1 MTRNNILS
9 TLFLIIGISLVL
21 SGNCYSQTAT
31 ISLDLKNKT
40 ILEVFHAIEQSSA
53 YVFLYN
59 PETFDA
65 DRIVSVTAENETVT
79 AILDKLFATTDNTY
93 KISGRQIYISRAEK
107 QPQPLVETPAER
119 PRKQTIRGVIVD
131 QEGQTVIGAGVIEA
145 GTTNGTVTGLDG
157 EFAIDVASDA
167 VLRIS
172 CIGFAEQEV
181 KTSGKTE
188 LRIVLRLDTQLL
200 KEAVIVGYGV
210 QNKATVTGA
219 ISSIG
224 TQALVQT
231 PVANVSNSLT
241 GRITGLLSVQRE
253 GEPGA
258 DQSTLRIRGEGTFSG
273 SADPLVMVDG
283 IESMNYNNIDP
294 HEIENVTIL
303 KDASATA
310 VYGVRGANGV
320 ILITTKRG
328 DEKRPVLNF
337 SSNVAVNTFTDLR
350 KNLGSYEY
358 AKYFNEALK
367 YDSFFTGSY
376 SPKFSREDIEHFRK
390 GDDPIFHPD
399 TDWYSLMLKPVS
411 LQTMQNLNIQGG
423 SEKLK
428 YFVSAGYF
436 SQEGLYRSFPSVTD
450 YDVNVKY
457 ERYNLRSNFDVKIT
471 ERLSAQINL
480 SSQIENRRAPGQG
493 GNTHYM
499 MNRISIAPPYFT
511 PGIVDGKIVNV
522 HEVFSGNPL
531 EQLLSQG
538 YNISVSNYI
547 SASVGMAYDLSFLTE
562 GLSIKGLV
570 SYWHRMD
577 NQKVYRGSTQTYR
590 PVLLSD
596 GSIFYSPQKR
606 ESAVTFRENS
616 DKNRKTYLEVG
627 INYDRR
633 FGDHGVTG
641 LLLYNRSKLYDPHL
655 AYVIPNS
662 YQGLV
667 GRVTYNYKLRYL
679 AEFNMGYNGTENFAP
694 GKRFGFFPA
703 FSLGWV
709 VSEEKFY
716 PKNELV
722 SYIKLRG
729 TYGEVGNDKIGGDR
743 FLYLPAAYYFKDSY
757 NLGVPGATFQKYGAS
772 FEGLLGNPNLTW
784 EKSRKM
790 NIGVDMY
797 LLHSKVKLVF
807 DYFEENR
814 DNILATPQTTPAI
827 VGANLPPQNWGKM
840 KNSGFEAEIN
850 YSDKTGG
857 LSYWIQG
864 SFTFARNKI
873 LFQDEVQRP
882 DAPYQY
888 RTGQSKGQMFGY
900 IAEGF
905 YNTWKEVND
914 AHRPE
919 SSHQNNKIMPGDV
932 KFKDINGDGKINTL
946 DQVPIGYPNFP
957 EIIYGISLGGEF
969 KGFDLSVLFQ
979 GAEHVSRLNRE
990 TTIRPYENDLMALA
1004 YIPGLSWTQEKY
1016 EKGQT
1021 IKLPH
1026 LTARQQQTHNY
1037 QPSTFM
1043 IQNARYLRLKNVEL
1057 GYRLRSKLLEKI
1069 KIKSCRIYM
1078 NGNNI
1083 VTWDGLFPGDD
1094 PEQFALSGDEGYSP
1108 LRRTFNIGVNVEF

>member
-9 TLFLIIGISLVL
+9 VLFLIIGIQFGFAV
-21 SGNCYSQTAT
+21 NCYSQTKT
-31 ISLDLKNKT
+31 VSIDVKNKP
-40 ILEVFHAIEQSSA
+40 LKEVFQIIENNSD
-53 YVFLYN
+53 YIFLYN
-59 PETFDA
+59 PETLDENS
-65 DRIVSVTAENETVT
+65 IVSVSANKETVT
-79 AILDKLFATTDNTY
+79 SVLDKLFTKTDNTY
-93 KISGRQIYISRAEK
+93 KISGRQIYISRTDK
-107 QPQPLVETPAER
+107 QVSPSEASAKTP
-119 PRKQTIRGVIVD
+119 KKKTIRGIILD
-131 QEGQTVIGAGVIEA
+131 QKGQTVIGAGIIEV
-145 GTTNGTVTGLDG
+145 GTNNGVSTGLDG
-157 EFAIDVASDA
+157 EFIIEVAPEAILKV
-167 VLRIS
+167 S
-172 CIGFAEQEV
+172 CIGFTEQKV
-181 KTSGKTE
+181 KISDKTE
-188 LRIVLRLDTQLL
+188 LKIVLREDNQLL
-200 KEAVIVGYGV
+200 NEVVVVGYGT

-219 ISSIG
+219 LSSIG
-224 TQALVQT
+224 TKTLVQT
-231 PVANVSNSLT
+231 PAANVSNSLT

-328 DEKRPVLNF
+328 EEKRPVLSF

-376 SPKFSREDIEHFRK
+376 TPKFSLEDIEHFRK

-399 TDWYSLMLKPVS
+399 TDWYSMMLKPVS
-411 LQTMQNLNIQGG
+411 LQTMQNLNIRGG
-423 SEKLK
+423 SERLK
-428 YFVSAGYF
+428 YFVSLGYF

-450 YDVNVKY
+450 YNVNVKY
-457 ERYNLRSNFDVKIT
+457 ARYNIRSNFDVKIT
-471 ERLSAQINL
+471 KRLTAQINL

-538 YNISVSNYI
+538 YNIAVSNYI
-547 SASVGMAYDLSFLTE
+547 TTSFSLNYDLSFLTK

-570 SYWHRMD
+570 SYWHKMD
-577 NQKVYRGSTQTYR
+577 NQKIYRSSTQTYR
-590 PVLLSD
+590 PVPLPD
-596 GSIFYSPQKR
+596 GTIFYSPQKR
-606 ESAVTFRENS
+606 ESAVSFKEHS
-616 DKNRKTYLEVG
+616 DKNRKTYFEFG
-627 INYDRR
+627 INYDRH
-633 FGDHGVTG
+633 FGDHEVTG
-641 LLLYNRSKLYDPHL
+641 LLLYNQSKLYDPHL

-667 GRVTYNYKLRYL
+667 GRLTYNYKLKYL

-703 FSLGWV
+703 FSLGWII
-709 VSEEKFY
+709 SEEKFY
-716 PKNELV
+716 PKNEIL

-729 TYGEVGNDKIGGDR
+729 TYGEVGNDKVGGNR
-743 FLYLPAAYYFKDSY
+743 FLYLPGAYNFKDSY
-757 NLGVPGATFQKYGAS
+757 NLGIPGSTFQKYRAA
-772 FEGLLGNPNLTW
+772 FQGLLGNPNLTW
-784 EKSRKM
+784 EKSKKM
-790 NIGVDMY
+790 NIGIDMY
-797 LLHSKVKLVF
+797 LLHSKVKFVF

-814 DNILATPQTTPAI
+814 DNILATPQTTPDI
-827 VGANLPPQNWGKM
+827 VGATLPPQNWGKM
-840 KNSGFEAEIN
+840 KNSGIESEIN
-850 YSDKTGG
+850 YTDKIGDF
-857 LSYWIQG
+857 SYWIQG

-873 LFQDEVQRP
+873 LFQDEVQRSG
-882 DAPYQY
+882 APYQY

-905 YNTWKEVND
+905 YNTWEEVND

-919 SSHQNNKIMPGDV
+919 SSHQNNKLMPGDI
-932 KFKDINGDGKINTL
+932 KFKDINGDGKINAL

-957 EIIYGISLGGEF
+957 EIIYGISFGGKF
-969 KGFDLSVLFQ
+969 KGFDFSVLFQ

-990 TTIRPYENDLMALA
+990 TTIRPYENDLMSLA
-1004 YIPGLSWTQEKY
+1004 YIPSLSWTQEKY
-1016 EKGQT
+1016 ERGEI

-1043 IQNARYLRLKNVEL
+1043 IQNARYLRLKNMEI
-1057 GYRLRSKLLEKI
+1057 GYKFSSKLLKKVKI
-1069 KIKSCRIYM
+1069 RSCRIYL

-1083 VTWDGLFPGDD
+1083 LTWDGLFPGDD